1 MSQTCIIAEHD
12 PWDIRLLRIY
22 AERAGYRLQQA
33 FDGADVLRLA
43 RAERPDVIVLDAEL
57 PGSPRVGDV
66 LRALDADRL
75 TRNIPIVLF
84 SWFDEGMGSVP
95 DVDPIIRLQKPATYE
110 AFVAAMNDAGLDRK
124 LAASSP
130 G

>member
-43 RAERPDVIVLDAEL
+43 RTERPGVIVLDAEL
-57 PGSPRVGDV
+57 PGSLRVGDV

-75 TRNIPIVLF
+75 TRDIPIVLF
-84 SWFDEGMGSVP
+84 SWFDEGMGSVS
-95 DVDPIIRLQKPATYE
+95 DVDSIIRLQKPATYE

-124 LAASSP
+124 LAASSS

>member
-33 FDGADVLRLA
+33 FDGADVLRLV
-43 RAERPDVIVLDAEL
+43 RVERPDVIVLDAEL
-57 PGSPRVGDV
+57 PGSLRVGDV

-75 TRNIPIVLF
+75 TRDIPIVLF
-84 SWFDEGMGSVP
+84 SWFDEGMGSVS
-95 DVDPIIRLQKPATYE
+95 DVDSIIRLQKPATYE

-124 LAASSP
+124 LAASSS